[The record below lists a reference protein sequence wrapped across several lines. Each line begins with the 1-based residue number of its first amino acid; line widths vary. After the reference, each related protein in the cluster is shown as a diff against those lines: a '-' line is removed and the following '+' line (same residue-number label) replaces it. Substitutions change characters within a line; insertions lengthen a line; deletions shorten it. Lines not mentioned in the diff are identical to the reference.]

1 MAQVINTNV
10 SALNAQRSLQ
20 KSQSSMQT
28 SLQRLSS
35 GLRINSAK
43 DDAAGLAISDRFIAQ
58 INGLGQASR
67 NANDGISLAQTTEG
81 ALDETTNA
89 LQRMR
94 TLAVQAAND
103 TNSSSDREAI
113 QIEVEQLVSEIN
125 RIGGTT
131 QFNGKNLLDGSNGSF
146 TFQIGSNAG
155 QSLSVKMQ
163 DMRASALGAQ
173 PGQVQTV
180 SHRIAISGDSTAGFV
195 GITELSSGAA
205 SGVLI
210 SSDNS
215 SGGKLVLDI
224 DSGSQNVNI
233 AEARYGGNIIQYS
246 SADLTDTT
254 SINYGQGAAK
264 QIADRINSIRQLNEV
279 DSSGNVVLE
288 GVYATAT
295 TEFSISDMSAS
306 SGADITTLGGSGL
319 VDADYRGVGQGTLQ
333 NGQLK
338 VNGVDIGPVSFKSG
352 DADGSLVNAINAKS
366 SLTGVTA
373 SMNDSGELQFIAAD
387 GRDIVLETADLKVDR
402 GGSGT
407 DVVAGT
413 TANLLFAGGGSS
425 QTAQSSGY
433 DFTGDLKLRITGQVT
448 YSASNTISVDSTS
461 TVSGEYAGL
470 KTDITS
476 ASGTTLQENVSAV
489 GTIANADVTTVKGA
503 NTLIQSVD
511 SALKQV
517 DSFRAV
523 LGATQNRFEM
533 TIRNLDNVSENLSA
547 ANSRIR
553 DADFA
558 AETTNMTR
566 AQILQQAGISML
578 SQANAQT
585 QNVMSLLR

>member
-43 DDAAGLAISDRFIAQ
+43 DDAAGLAISDRFISQ

-67 NANDGISLAQTTEG
+67 NANDGISLSQTAEG

-131 QFNGKNLLDGSNGSF
+131 QFNGKSLLDGSNASF

-163 DMRASALGAQ
+163 DMRASALGTQ

-180 SHRIAISGDSTAGFV
+180 SHRIALSGDASGGYV
-195 GITELSSGAA
+195 GVSELSNAGDEAVIISQDGTSGA
-205 SGVLI
+205 
-210 SSDNS
+210 
-215 SGGKLVLDI
+215 KLVLDI
-224 DSGSQNVNI
+224 AAGSQNVNI
-233 AEARYGGNIIQYS
+233 AEARYGGNISQYS

-254 SINYGQGAAK
+254 DINYGQGAAK
-264 QIADRINSIRQLNEV
+264 QIAERINSIRQLNET

-288 GVYATAT
+288 GVYAKAT
-295 TEFSISDMSAS
+295 TEFSISDISAT
-306 SGADITTLGGSGL
+306 SGADLDDALGASGM
-319 VDADYRGVGQGTLQ
+319 VDASYRGVGQGSLV
-333 NGQLK
+333 NGQLA
-338 VNGVDIGPVSFKSG
+338 VNGVDIGPVSFKTG
-352 DADGSLVNAINAKS
+352 DSDGSLVNAINAKS
-366 SLTGVTA
+366 SQTGVIA
-373 SMNDSGELQFIAAD
+373 SINSKGELQFNAAD
-387 GRDIVLETADLKVDR
+387 GRDIIIQTDDTANGATEDGR
-402 GGSGT
+402 
-407 DVVAGT
+407 
-413 TANLLFAGGGSS
+413 TANLLFAAGGSD
-425 QTAQSSGY
+425 QNGQDPGY
-433 DFTGDLKLRITGQVT
+433 DFGKNVELRITGQVT
-448 YSASNTISVDSTS
+448 YSASNTITVDTGTNG

-470 KTDITS
+470 NTNSTS
-476 ASGTTLQENVSAV
+476 ASGTTVQENIQAV
-489 GTIANADVTTVKGA
+489 GTIANADVTTVQGA